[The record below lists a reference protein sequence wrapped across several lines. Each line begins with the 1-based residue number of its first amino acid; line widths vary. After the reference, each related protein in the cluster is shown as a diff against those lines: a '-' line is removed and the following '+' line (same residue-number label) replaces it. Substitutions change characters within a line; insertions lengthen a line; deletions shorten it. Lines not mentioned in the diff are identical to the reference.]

1 MTTKKITLT
10 LLLVTAFAIL
20 GQTNAEA
27 LPLCTGSLAALEAGG
42 PCMDVLGNFTLNFVA
57 TSGSNMALNDANITV
72 GVSSSGPT
80 NLQVTYQ
87 PSTSFGINGGIGMY
101 NFEYTV
107 IAANGYL
114 LTNMAISL
122 LNPQIGANGDVVSG
136 FKKVTQTGDQ
146 TTTPALSNMTN
157 NGTTLANNVNLPFL
171 AGPLTIEDNL
181 TLVQFAGGTATT
193 GNIVN
198 DLNFAVPEPLT
209 AFLSGFG
216 LLGVG
221 LFRKILKR

>member
-1 MTTKKITLT
+1 MLLT
-10 LLLVTAFAIL
+10 
-20 GQTNAEA
+20 
-27 LPLCTGSLAALEAGG
+27 
-42 PCMDVLGNFTLNFVA
+42 
-57 TSGSNMALNDANITV
+57 DANIGV
-72 GVSSSGPT
+72 SVSSSGPT

-87 PSTSFGINGGIGMY
+87 PSTSFGISDGLGMY

-107 IAANGYL
+107 NPPNSYL

-122 LNPQIGANGDVVSG
+122 LNPQISVNGDAVSG

-146 TTTPALSNMTN
+146 TTTPALSNTAN
-157 NGTTLANNVNLPFL
+157 NGTTLTNNVNLPFL
-171 AGPLTIEDNL
+171 PGPLLTIEDNL
-181 TLVQFAGGTATT
+181 TLVQFAGGTATS

-198 DLNFAVPEPLT
+198 NLNFMVPEPLT

-221 LFRKILKR
+221 LFRKRLKR